1 MSHKTQSLCKSDM
14 SFEECELTI
23 LRSAVDKAQKKM
35 GKRVVSSPEVREM
48 IHIVEDFIRKK
59 QLICYGGTAINNI
72 LPEED
77 QFYDREVE
85 LPDYDFYSP
94 NSLQDAKDLADAFFL
109 NGYNEVE
116 AKSGVHHGTYKVFC
130 NGIALAD
137 VTYLPHELF
146 RIIFKDSIKVND
158 ILYCPPN
165 FLRMSMYLELSRPAG
180 DVSRWE
186 KIAKRLALLNKH
198 YPLKTAKC
206 DSIQFQR
213 DLSDEVVSESNGD
226 KRKFNNMIYS
236 IVKDEIISAGGVFFG
251 GYAISMYSKYMPHK
265 EREFIRQ
272 VPDFDALVHDPER
285 VSNHIK
291 HKLSDKGIKFARVYK
306 RSAIGEVI
314 PEQYEIRVGQDTV
327 AVLYKPIACHSFNK
341 IRIHDKEVRIATID
355 TMLSFYLAFIYA
367 NKPYYDP
374 NRILCMT
381 MFLFDIQQ
389 KNRLQQKGLL
399 RRFTVTCFGKQ
410 ESIEDIR
417 SKKIQKYNELRRH
430 PNKKD
435 FDAWFLNYRPAYMQ
449 LKLKSRDAI
458 NRKITIRK
466 RGKESHRKTQRFL

>member
-1 MSHKTQSLCKSDM
+1 MSHKENVCKSNM

-23 LRSAVDKAQKKM
+23 LRSAVDKAQKKI
-35 GKRVVSSPEVREM
+35 GKRVVSSPEVRDM
-48 IHIVEDFIRKK
+48 IDIVENFIRKR

-72 LPEED
+72 LPVHD
-77 QFYDREVE
+77 QFYDREAE

-94 NSLQDAKDLADAFFL
+94 DSLQDAKDLADAFFL
-109 NGYNEVE
+109 KGYNEVE

-137 VTYLPHELF
+137 ITYLPNELF
-146 RIIFKDSIKVND
+146 RVIFKDAIKVKG

-198 YPLKTAKC
+198 YPVKTTKC
-206 DSIQFQR
+206 DSVQFQR
-213 DLSDEVVSESNGD
+213 ELSDEVISEIPGD
-226 KRKFNNMIYS
+226 KRNLSHSVYS
-236 IVKDEIISAGGVFFG
+236 IVKDGIISAGGVFFG
-251 GYAISMYSKYMPHK
+251 GYAIAMYSKYMPRK

-272 VPDFDALVHDPER
+272 VPDFDALVHDPEK
-285 VSNHIK
+285 VSNDIK
-291 HKLSDKGIKFARVYK
+291 HRLSDKGIKYARVYK
-306 RSAIGEVI
+306 RQAIGEVI

-341 IRIHDKEVRIATID
+341 ILIHDKEVRIATID
-355 TMLSFYLAFIYA
+355 TMLSFYLAFLYA
-367 NKPYYDP
+367 NKPYYDT

-381 MFLFDIQQ
+381 MFLFDVQQ
-389 KNRLQQKGLL
+389 KNRLEQKGLL

-410 ESIEDIR
+410 ESVEDIR
-417 SKKIQKYNELRRH
+417 SKKIQKYNEFRRH
-430 PNKKD
+430 PNKKEYE
-435 FDAWFLNYRPAYMQ
+435 AWFLNYRPAYMQ
-449 LKLKSRDAI
+449 LKLKNRDVT

-466 RGKESHRKTQRFL
+466 RAKESHKKTQRFF